1 VKTAGA
7 AETFDYHS
15 PTCGIEISAYTNNTL
30 SLVLDCV
37 TEAASMK
44 MCYEA
49 IGPAGGHYVA
59 LDPFPTH
66 VQYTRRNVH
75 AEWIMVLSLFGGEVA
90 LDGVYGRPADPTA
103 RPFARGIFLMAE
115 QLLHSRRLVPHPI
128 EVRSGGLDGVK
139 VGIEDLRRGGIRA
152 KKLVYPLS

>member
-1 VKTAGA
+1 VKSAGA

-30 SLVLDCV
+30 SFVLDCV
-37 TEAASMK
+37 TEAANMK

-49 IGPAGGHYVA
+49 IGPTGGHYVA

-66 VQYTRRNVH
+66 VQYTRRDVR

-90 LDGVYGRPADPTA
+90 LDGVYGRAADPTA
-103 RPFARGIFLMAE
+103 RPFARRIFLMAE
-115 QLLHSRRLVPHPI
+115 QLLHNQRLVPHPV

-139 VGIEDLRRGGIRA
+139 AGIENLRRGEVRA
-152 KKLVYPLS
+152 RKLVYPLS